1 MRVTMEPWPAII
13 YTLLMLVPVG
23 ISSVMASGLYW
34 FFHDPFSRPGSPDYL
49 GPDNWA
55 RIRNGAVRLFLPFS
69 TLIWLLSLVNFEL
82 GLAIGFF
89 LVVVYVAI
97 FYAIIS
103 DEVEDARRERKSG
116 WRYGWY

>member
-1 MRVTMEPWPAII
+1 MEPWSAII

-34 FFHDPFSRPGSPDYL
+34 FFHDPFSSVGSLDYL
-49 GPDNWA
+49 GPENW
-55 RIRNGAVRLFLPFS
+55 RFIRNGAMRLFLLFS
-69 TLIWLLSLVNFEL
+69 AGIWILYLVDTNI
-82 GLAIGFF
+82 GTVIGFF
-89 LVVVYVAI
+89 LLITYFLL

-103 DEVEDARRERKSG
+103 DEVEDARREREGG